1 MQKLLHGLHN
11 FQDHVFGDKQDLFER
26 LAEGQ
31 EPEALFITCSD
42 SRVDPNLLMQA
53 DPGELFVLRNAGN
66 IVPPYGV
73 MREAE
78 AATIEYAVNALKVGD
93 IIVCGHSQCGAMKGL
108 LHPESLSGLP
118 AVKEFLRH
126 AEETAVAVQKKGAEL
141 SAEDQHKLAIQ
152 QNVLVQ
158 LDHLQ
163 THPSVKAALDA
174 GTVKLHGWVYEFETG
189 KVFAFQPTE
198 GEFLAVNHFS
208 EDGLGAQEAPAT

>member
-11 FQDHVFGDKQDLFER
+11 FQGQVFGDKQELFER

-78 AATIEYAVNALKVGD
+78 AATIEYAVKALGVGD

-108 LHPESLSGLP
+108 LYPESLSELP

-126 AEETAVAVQKKGAEL
+126 AEETAETVRKQGSDL
-141 SAEDQHKLAIQ
+141 SPNDQHKLAIQ
-152 QNVLVQ
+152 ENVLVQ

-163 THPSVKAALDA
+163 THPSVKNAVDD

-189 KVFAFQPTE
+189 TVMAYSPSEKT
-198 GEFLAVNHFS
+198 FLPLSV
-208 EDGLGAQEAPAT
+208 